1 MKHTLFFSVVFFCAG
16 SAIGGPCMPGTL
28 QDYISLASAGC
39 QAGIATFA
47 DFKAEPGQAVATP
60 IDPATVL
67 VTPGGAMSRPS
78 LQFTLSQTAATGEVL
93 ESFFRFDATIP
104 VLPIVNK
111 VMLDGSA
118 TGDGAATATEDICPG
133 ATFSGDAPLGCPT
146 APGSLVTLA
155 VSPFGSIATDKASF
169 PATSFFDVF
178 VDLTVDGGLSG
189 GATLNSATVQF
200 IATPEPAPAALMLTG
215 LVGLAFRRIRRRI

>member
-1 MKHTLFFSVVFFCAG
+1 
-16 SAIGGPCMPGTL
+16 MPGTL
-28 QDYISLASAGC
+28 QDYIGLGSAGC

-47 DFKAEPGQAVATP
+47 DFTTEPGQFIATP

-78 LQFTLSQTAATGEVL
+78 LQFTLNQTAATGEVL
-93 ESFFRFDATIP
+93 ESFFRFDSTIP
-104 VLPIVNK
+104 VFPIVNIIT
-111 VMLDGSA
+111 LDGSA

-133 ATFSGDAPLGCPT
+133 ATFSGGAPLGCPT
-146 APGSLVTLA
+146 APASLVTLA
-155 VSPFGSIATDKASF
+155 VSPFGSMPTDSASF
-169 PATSFFDVF
+169 AATSFFDVF

-200 IATPEPAPAALMLTG
+200 IAAPEPEPAILMLTG
-215 LVGLAFRRIRRRI
+215 LVGLAFRRIRRRF